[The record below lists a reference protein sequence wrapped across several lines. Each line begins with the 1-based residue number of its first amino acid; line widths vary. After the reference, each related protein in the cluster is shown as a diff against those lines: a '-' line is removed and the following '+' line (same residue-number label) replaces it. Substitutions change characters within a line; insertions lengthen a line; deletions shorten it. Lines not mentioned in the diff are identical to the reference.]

1 MSKKARVIAFYLPQF
16 HPVPEK
22 RQVVGE
28 KDSLSGP
35 MLVKPDPYSKAITN
49 RVFPPI

>member
-1 MSKKARVIAFYLPQF
+1 MSKKARVIHFIYLNSILFQ
-16 HPVPEK
+16 K
-22 RQVVGE
+22 TTSGGE

>member
-16 HPVPEK
+16 HPVPENDK
-22 RQVVGE
+22 CGE